1 MKSKKVQEL
10 TRFEM
15 AELINENCYAILPVG
30 ATEQHGPHL
39 PIGTDVYL
47 AEYVAKKLSE
57 RIDSVIFPSLNFG
70 YSWVWKALPG
80 TLTLGQEAFKKV
92 LNELIVSM
100 IGQGFR
106 RIIIVN
112 GHDSNNKAIRYV
124 QREIKDVY
132 PDIEVLMMFYPG
144 MSSLYQKHMETPT
157 WGGMFH
163 ADEWETSL
171 MLAARPDLVDM
182 SKAVEEYPI
191 KPDLYGLDAS
201 SLSSISQSGIFGN
214 PTKATREKGEM
225 IIKEMIDNIIEIL
238 DRNKGAD

>member
-1 MKSKKVQEL
+1 MNNHVEEL

-15 AELINENCYAILPVG
+15 KDRIAKDCYAILPVG

-39 PIGTDVYL
+39 PIGTDKFL
-47 AEYVAKKLSE
+47 AEFVSE
-57 RIDSVIFPSLNFG
+57 RLAEKIDAVIFPTFNFG
-70 YSWVWKALPG
+70 YSWVWKDLPG
-80 TLTLGQEAFKKV
+80 TLTLSQETFKKV

-100 IGQGFR
+100 IGQGFK

-132 PDIEVLMMFYPG
+132 PEIQVLMMFYPG
-144 MSSLYQKHMETPT
+144 MNELYKKYMESST

-171 MLAARPDLVDM
+171 MLAAKEELVDM
-182 SKAVEEYPI
+182 DKAVCEYPE

-201 SLSSISQSGIFGN
+201 SLSEISKSGIYGDA
-214 PTKATREKGEM
+214 TKATKEKGEA
-225 IIKEMIDNIIEIL
+225 IIEELIDNIVDVL
-238 DRNKGAD
+238 NRNR